1 MSIKKNIG
9 KIDREYVSKQMKI
22 CGQPD
27 KDNMEVCGQANKDN
41 LEQQRIFFLHTIYI
55 LRAQKDYN

>member
-1 MSIKKNIG
+1 MRIKKNIG

-27 KDNMEVCGQANKDN
+27 KDNMEVCGQAKKNN
-41 LEQQRIFFLHTIYI
+41 LE
-55 LRAQKDYN
+55 